1 MDLNHR
7 STGYEPVGIPGY
19 PTPLRFR
26 DAGTIFMLLLNVLRS
41 LSSNAKGG
49 ETIKVAP
56 I

>member
-1 MDLNHR
+1 
-7 STGYEPVGIPGY
+7 
-19 PTPLRFR
+19 
-26 DAGTIFMLLLNVLRS
+26 MLLLNVLRS